1 MSFIVF
7 ILLYITT
14 LSKHTKKSSTKL
26 PTTKWER
33 RREGGGKTFKVV
45 QSGWTSSS
53 AKSDVSEWRN
63 SVVKLNRETHR
74 TERAMADEPRKNEQL
89 HKMTRIWHR
98 FASLGI
104 LAVSVQD
111 RMFRGRAFQIA
122 SYIHRITIVEEKATW
137 HGERRLTA
145 SLEVLL
151 LLRQESVGW
160 SSQVLWNGWWI
171 IMISG
176 NVLVRHRFR
185 GFTEDS

>member
-14 LSKHTKKSSTKL
+14 LWKHTKKSSTKL

-33 RREGGGKTFKVV
+33 RRRENF
-45 QSGWTSSS
+45 QSRTKRLNQQQRQEWRE
-53 AKSDVSEWRN
+53 SEWRN

-160 SSQVLWNGWWI
+160 SSQVLWNGWFI